1 MSFIDKFLDTTAPL
15 PREIVRFLKLYRVVE
30 ERSKDIN
37 TKLKINR
44 ENYLQKLKE
53 KENNSDLILLR
64 NLIDNLYKENLTLSD
79 YKQEILKELSYIF
92 ENSFLNKI
100 PPIIEEG
107 QKECQDQ
114 IISTNNGPY
123 GTNSFPNLFFNNMF

>member
-37 TKLKINR
+37 TKLKTNR

-64 NLIDNLYKENLTLSD
+64 NLIDNLYKENLTL
-79 YKQEILKELSYIF
+79 
-92 ENSFLNKI
+92 
-100 PPIIEEG
+100 
-107 QKECQDQ
+107 C
-114 IISTNNGPY
+114 
-123 GTNSFPNLFFNNMF
+123 